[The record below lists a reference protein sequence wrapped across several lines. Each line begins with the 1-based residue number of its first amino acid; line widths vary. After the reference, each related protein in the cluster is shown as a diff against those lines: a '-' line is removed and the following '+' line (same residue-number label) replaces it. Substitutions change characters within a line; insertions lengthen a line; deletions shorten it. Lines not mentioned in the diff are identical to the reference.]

1 MLLRGRGLAKTRH
14 RACDRSTQEGV
25 RLMQKNHD
33 SSEERPNRQSN
44 MERAEGSR
52 ASGRE
57 SMRNRDDSGED
68 LGTSSDR
75 AMYSGDTAEERDR
88 MSGSPRSRERGAGS
102 SDEKHS
108 SRRAGGITNRDLDR
122 EESEQQQLPDR
133 GRSQSER

>member
-1 MLLRGRGLAKTRH
+1 
-14 RACDRSTQEGV
+14 
-25 RLMQKNHD
+25 MQKNHD